1 MKKGFTLIE
10 ILSVIVILAVISI
23 IAYPKIID
31 VISISKVSAYN
42 SAKGN
47 IIESA
52 KLKYLADVNSAKV
65 IEYTVDDLISSGYLD
80 KNTKNPITMKN
91 YEDTKVLVTAHDN
104 DVSFNYVDGKTLYD
118 VVSGQDDSSG
128 LYKYDDEYIF
138 KGSNPRNYVSFDGQ
152 IYRILKTDEYHSI
165 YLLKDE
171 EITHIKKDGLNSYI
185 NSYYNDNYLEK
196 VKNNLISF
204 SLLSYSDYLN
214 SFINDETYIINN
226 SSIWVEYSDSF
237 KYLSYLTN
245 ELTDLD
251 NYGNVRFVLK
261 LKNYLTVLSGDGSQL
276 NPYVVNE

>member
-118 VVSGQDDSSG
+118 VVSEQDDSSG
-128 LYKYDDEYIF
+128 LYKYDDEYVF

>member
-128 LYKYDDEYIF
+128 LYKYNDEYVF